1 MLAQRLI
8 VSQVSK
14 ISIIKYIIEQCG
26 YSNLNEFAN
35 CLFYTCESS
44 PPFLSSITSIH
55 VIYGLLLQLMSNVV
69 ENVVPYV
76 TYRWARY
83 KAME

>member
-14 ISIIKYIIEQCG
+14 FSIIKDSIEQCG

-35 CLFYTCESS
+35 CLFYTCQSRV
-44 PPFLSSITSIH
+44 PFLLIKTIH
-55 VIYGLLLQLMSNVV
+55 VIYGLFLQLMSNVV